1 MLSQPARHM
10 PRLFEIAPRY
20 AGLDQKHYTRVL
32 LDGTNGGKE
41 DSDHAPMA
49 ILEFRYGGNS
59 IATALAIVNAE
70 KMERELCEVEAALY
84 WEDGSRRMGI
94 PPTEFER
101 LKRRE
106 RKYQN
111 LVHGLNKEIS
121 LAGKVQGSKDV
132 SEYETKA
139 REWVDDVVERGQR
152 HLDMLPN
159 RPIGFMHALQRKG
172 LSVVKGKVVV
182 REILPMVKEGS
193 EPVAIKARRIV
204 EGGRSKR
211 VVEVEESVKAESL
224 GLVDRFKGLFA

>member
-10 PRLFEIAPRY
+10 ARLFEIAPRY
-20 AGLDQKHYTRVL
+20 AGLDAKHYTRVL
-32 LDGTNGGKE
+32 LDGTRGGKE

-70 KMERELCEVEAALY
+70 KMEKELVAVEAALY

-94 PPTEFER
+94 APPEFER

-111 LVHGLNKEIS
+111 LVFDLNNEIK
-121 LAGKVQGSKDV
+121 LAKKVQESKDV
-132 SEYETKA
+132 GEYEVKA
-139 REWVDDVVERGQR
+139 REWVEGIVARGQR

-172 LSVVKGKVVV
+172 LTVVKGKVF
-182 REILPMVKEGS
+182 
-193 EPVAIKARRIV
+193 
-204 EGGRSKR
+204 
-211 VVEVEESVKAESL
+211 
-224 GLVDRFKGLFA
+224 LVWVYG